1 MLNALLPA
9 LLLVSANGPASA
21 ELSFAPAELTTPT
34 GAAAVYQRVVDT
46 AEQVCAQENRHSVMS
61 ATATRLCVTDT
72 VSRTLDQIAAP
83 QLDEIHAARSIA
95 PDGRTRTVL
104 AAARD

>member
-9 LLLVSANGPASA
+9 LMLAAANGPASA
-21 ELSFAPAELTTPT
+21 ELSFTHAELTTPA
-34 GAAAVYQRVVDT
+34 GANAVYQRVVSV
-46 AEQVCAQENRHSVMS
+46 AEQVCAEENRHSAMS

-72 VSRTLDQIAAP
+72 VARTLDQIAAP
-83 QLDEIHAARSIA
+83 QLNEIHAARSIT